1 MADIVDQ
8 NEQAKKLR
16 RTRDVVLR
24 IVFVFSLLLSGFF
37 LFLNVDAPTWG
48 HLFNFLQWML
58 GFWFGS
64 KTITD
69 LGKSIWYRPE
79 MDDERKGDSNVG
91 KN

>member
-1 MADIVDQ
+1 MADAMEQ
-8 NEQAKKLR
+8 LAQAKKLR
-16 RTRDVVLR
+16 RTRDTVLR
-24 IVFVFSLLLSGFF
+24 VVFVFVLALAGFF

-48 HLFNFLQWML
+48 HFFGFLQWML

-79 MDDERKGDSNVG
+79 LDDEHKGDGNVG